1 MKLLEYV
8 KEKAEVSLSC
18 LSTWQHTTIYSYIY
32 SQNSPLAL
40 LHDTENSALL
50 VTNGY
55 GLLGKFCVSR
65 GYKAHLCNAENRP
78 DSVPLSSILTA

>member
-8 KEKAEVSLSC
+8 KEKAEVLLSC
-18 LSTWQHTTIYSYIY
+18 LSTWQHTTTYSYIYIYTY

-50 VTNGY
+50 RTVTS
-55 GLLGKFCVSR
+55 F
-65 GYKAHLCNAENRP
+65 
-78 DSVPLSSILTA
+78 